1 MSRLGASLQLI
12 IWRKFQHS
20 LSCLASFGIRRKP
33 VARRSPA
40 RWALKWLK
48 MERKLFVT
56 KVILYEKETWLTVLK
71 RLFSNIT
78 LNEHFYIYIYFFT
91 SLDNSDFLRLRVL
104 ILRYPLVLKG
114 AKINLRRASV
124 FFFSVVVLYV
134 QGLGTKE
141 WREVS
146 EAHRQLQGLSWETC

>member
-56 KVILYEKETWLTVLK
+56 KVILYEKETWLSFKKIIFKYYFK
-71 RLFSNIT
+71 RTFI
-78 LNEHFYIYIYFFT
+78 YIYIFT
-91 SLDNSDFLRLRVL
+91 SLDNSDFLRLRLL

-146 EAHRQLQGLSWETC
+146 EAHRQLQCFNCA